1 MPQEGLNVFYR
12 FFRDRI
18 SWFEADAVCQFHHA
32 NLVTGKRELDKQ
44 SGAEGDGERRRETE
58 RDGEI
63 DSQTEIPM
71 SGQRCNDGHKAK
83 SKSSSF
89 G

>member
-32 NLVTGKRELDKQ
+32 NLVTGKRDLDKQ
-44 SGAEGDGERRRETE
+44 RETE

-63 DSQTEIPM
+63 DSQSEIPM
-71 SGQRCNDGHKAK
+71 NRQRCNDGHKAK

>member
-1 MPQEGLNVFYR
+1 MFYR

-44 SGAEGDGERRRETE
+44 RERRRETG
-58 RDGEI
+58 RDEEI